1 MTFLKRHKLIE
12 TNLGTDGVI
21 VQKYIIEL
29 CQKKKYTN
37 VNGKTMPVQCS
48 TLLPCFLLISCFKYP
63 L

>member
-29 CQKKKYTN
+29 CQKKNIQMSMVK
-37 VNGKTMPVQCS
+37 PCQCS
-48 TLLPCFLLISCFKYP
+48 AVPSFLASF
-63 L
+63 